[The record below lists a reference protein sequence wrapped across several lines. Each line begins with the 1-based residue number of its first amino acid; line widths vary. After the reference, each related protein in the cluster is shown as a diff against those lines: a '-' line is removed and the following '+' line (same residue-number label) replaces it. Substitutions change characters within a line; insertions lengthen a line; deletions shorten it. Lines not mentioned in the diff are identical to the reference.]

1 MKASGLLMSV
11 PTSSQAF
18 AFLAPLRG
26 KVSVF
31 VVPDRRRNAM
41 VAHFVLGC
49 LAASKTRTLILDTS
63 SFYGSNVRAL
73 TRSLPVDFLR
83 RSTLVTPR
91 GGERLEGSMART
103 LAAGEAEAVLVDEL
117 NALHHVL
124 SSGERG
130 DGTHRAFTFLRLLSY
145 GARNGDLLVFGTL
158 YRAGTAAE
166 RVAKRSL
173 SMAADLQISTG
184 EDRAGRISFECAQV
198 ENWPGRRFS
207 APLYLEPST

>member
-1 MKASGLLMSV
+1 MSV
-11 PTSSQAF
+11 PTSGQAF

-31 VVPDRRRNAM
+31 VVPGRRRNAG
-41 VAHFVLGC
+41 VARFLLGC

-91 GGERLEGSMART
+91 DGEGLEGSMART
-103 LAAGEAEAVLVDEL
+103 LTAGGAGAVLVDDL
-117 NALHHVL
+117 NALHHLL
-124 SSGERG
+124 SSGEQRG
-130 DGTHRAFTFLRLLSY
+130 AGTHRAFTFLRLLSY
-145 GARNGDLLVFGTL
+145 SARDGDLLVFGTL
-158 YRAGTAAE
+158 YRAASTAE

-173 SMAADLQISTG
+173 SMAADLQISTE
-184 EDRAGRISFECAQV
+184 EDRLGRVSFGCAQI
-198 ENWPGRRFS
+198 EGWPDRRFS